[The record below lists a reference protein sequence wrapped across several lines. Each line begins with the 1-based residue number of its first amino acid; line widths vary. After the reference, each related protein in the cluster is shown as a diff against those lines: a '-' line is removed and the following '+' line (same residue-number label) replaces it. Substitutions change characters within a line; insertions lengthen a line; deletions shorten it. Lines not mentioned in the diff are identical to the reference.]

1 MIKGDDEMENV
12 IKFDKNFGKTK
23 DRENMD
29 FDKITLFDE
38 NNQELN
44 TEKRKQY
51 IDFLY
56 DSMESNDSPSD
67 NVLIALEYGNVEN
80 FLKNCENKVSVTSYE
95 ANAGN
100 DLFEGLK
107 NIRSFHI
114 MCVIEGSPTSQLG
127 EILFMEKPFV
137 NDLILGV
144 KVNYEL
150 NSEFKVTAFY
160 APTTK

>member
-1 MIKGDDEMENV
+1 MAEI
-12 IKFDKNFGKTK
+12 IQFDKNFGKPKT
-23 DRENMD
+23 REDMN
-29 FDKITLFDE
+29 FDKITLFDD

-44 TEKRKQY
+44 VEKRKQY

-56 DSMESNDSPSD
+56 DSMESNDNPSD
-67 NVLIALEYGNVEN
+67 NVLIALEYENVEN
-80 FLKNCENKVSVTSYE
+80 FLKNCENKVCVTSYD
-95 ANAGN
+95 ANVGK

-127 EILFMEKPFV
+127 EILFMDKPFV

-150 NSEFKVTAFY
+150 KSEFKVTAFY